1 MWICPIC
8 QLTCNIM
15 QNPPKKLLA
24 EISDRLHCDLDQ
36 PCYLSPTG
44 LLGYCLCAG
53 NNDRKASFTD
63 AAVGKAAAMSGS
75 SSTKLV
81 PARYLSTYLPL
92 TRHLREVIFRAE
104 FVQFVSFLLHK
115 TSFLGVAQVY
125 QIIFKCIP
133 LYPELTLELNRE

>member
-63 AAVGKAAAMSGS
+63 VAVGKAAAMSGS

-92 TRHLREVIFRAE
+92 TPPTIWEKSYSGRSSSNSSVFFFIKPLLLASGSSSTNDSNTV
-104 FVQFVSFLLHK
+104 VSVCV
-115 TSFLGVAQVY
+115 G
-125 QIIFKCIP
+125 
-133 LYPELTLELNRE
+133 NN